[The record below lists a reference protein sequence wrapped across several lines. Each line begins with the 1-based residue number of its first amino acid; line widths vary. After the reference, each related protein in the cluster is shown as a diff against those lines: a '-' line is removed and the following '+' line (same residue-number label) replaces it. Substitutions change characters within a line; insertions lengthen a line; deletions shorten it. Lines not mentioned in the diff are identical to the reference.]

1 MMPLTTNYF
10 FGVKIVLL
18 MHAPLH
24 FQFITFNLVGNLL
37 STKLVSEG
45 VDRSVKEKIK
55 VPILKEVNF
64 GKTQL
69 CRVEHIFNIFVLT

>member
-24 FQFITFNLVGNLL
+24 FQFITFNLVGNLNL
-37 STKLVSEG
+37 NVLHNIPIMDHPFKSSAKFRDFLTPVS
-45 VDRSVKEKIK
+45 SFYYY
-55 VPILKEVNF
+55 P
-64 GKTQL
+64 
-69 CRVEHIFNIFVLT
+69 

>member
-37 STKLVSEG
+37 STKLVIEG
-45 VDRSVKEKIK
+45 VDRSVKEKIANCSFLVGSK
-55 VPILKEVNF
+55 F
-64 GKTQL
+64 
-69 CRVEHIFNIFVLT
+69 RVSVLGH